1 MHELSNIVLGI
12 RLFNRAI
19 DKGGVGL
26 VSFEELYDLMST
38 GNTLDHSLTKFVMEL
53 VNETENYTHFLK
65 VSDKWVESSAD
76 KMNAD
81 KTVERVKEELV

>member
-26 VSFEELYDLMST
+26 STFEELYEMMST
-38 GNTLDHSLTKFVMEL
+38 GNEL
-53 VNETENYTHFLK
+53 ENNVTRLLELLINEFENYTHFLK
-65 VSDKWVESSAD
+65 ISKKWLEIQQDKHSAEQIIE
-76 KMNAD
+76 K
-81 KTVERVKEELV
+81 